1 MNYRNI
7 YIQILA
13 KAKREVQQ
21 GIRPKNYNQKK
32 NFPNQYF
39 EFHHILPRSLFPLWI
54 KRKSNIVPLTAREH
68 FFCHELL
75 TKIFPGR
82 SMNYALIKLT
92 YSRFHHP
99 SAKQYERAK
108 LLNFQNALGESNPNY
123 GHKWSEAQKKAASER
138 TKLQNKLQGNGN
150 KGNFWSESQKETQS
164 RKSKG
169 RRFFTNGL
177 TTIRVFPGEEPEG
190 FYLGHSSSF
199 LPKTEE
205 GKKSKSN
212 HAKNM
217 RHDFTKGKTWYHN
230 QEGKNIL
237 AFECPEGFVKGKYMS
252 EEKLKEMKRKNSEAH
267 KGKLAWNKGKHYS
280 LPKRP
285 GQHWYTN
292 GKITVRAFDCP
303 EGFWIGRIL

>member
-39 EFHHILPRSLFPLWI
+39 EFHHILPSSLFPLWI

-75 TKIFPGR
+75 TKIFSGR

-123 GHKWSEAQKKAASER
+123 GHKWSE
-138 TKLQNKLQGNGN
+138 
-150 KGNFWSESQKETQS
+150 SQKETQS
-164 RKSKG
+164 KKSKG

-177 TTIRVFPGEEPEG
+177 TTIRAFPGEEPEG

-230 QEGKNIL
+230 QEGKT
-237 AFECPEGFVKGKYMS
+237 Y
-252 EEKLKEMKRKNSEAH
+252 
-267 KGKLAWNKGKHYS
+267 
-280 LPKRP
+280 
-285 GQHWYTN
+285 
-292 GKITVRAFDCP
+292 
-303 EGFWIGRIL
+303 